1 MPNVFLS
8 PSTQEWNPYVNGGSE
23 EFYMNQIADRMEPYL
38 RSSGISYTRNDP
50 NRNAAGAIA
59 DSNAGSYDVHLALH
73 SNAAP
78 ENLSGKLRGI
88 DIYYAPGSR
97 FSQIL
102 ANILADR
109 LKTVYPIPDQCRA
122 RPTTTLGEV
131 IKTKAVAVLCE
142 LGYHDNEQDA
152 NWIRNNLNRIAI
164 TLVQGL
170 CEYFGIP
177 FISAGPVLSGTV
189 QTDGSGLNLRAF
201 PSTNGRI
208 LASIPNDTKIPLYGK
223 TGNWYVTSYQGLTG
237 YSNAD
242 YLAIC

>member
-78 ENLSGKLRGI
+78 ESLSGKLRGI
-88 DIYYAPGSR
+88 DIYYAPGSH

-109 LKTVYPIPDQCRA
+109 LKTIYPIPDQCRA

-170 CEYFGIP
+170 
-177 FISAGPVLSGTV
+177 L
-189 QTDGSGLNLRAF
+189 GLCCPERFRRTA
-201 PSTNGRI
+201 
-208 LASIPNDTKIPLYGK
+208 A
-223 TGNWYVTSYQGLTG
+223 
-237 YSNAD
+237 A
-242 YLAIC
+242 

>member
-78 ENLSGKLRGI
+78 ESLSGKLRGI

-152 NWIRNNLNRIAI
+152 NWGCVS
-164 TLVQGL
+164 T
-170 CEYFGIP
+170 
-177 FISAGPVLSGTV
+177 S
-189 QTDGSGLNLRAF
+189 AF
-201 PSTNGRI
+201 PLSLLG
-208 LASIPNDTKIPLYGK
+208 LYCPERCRR
-223 TGNWYVTSYQGLTG
+223 T
-237 YSNAD
+237 A
-242 YLAIC
+242 AA

>member
-59 DSNAGSYDVHLALH
+59 DSNDGSYDVHLALH

-78 ENLSGKLRGI
+78 ESLSGKLRGI

-109 LKTVYPIPDQCRA
+109 LKNRLSNSRPMPCPSNHNARRSHADQSR
-122 RPTTTLGEV
+122 
-131 IKTKAVAVLCE
+131 
-142 LGYHDNEQDA
+142 
-152 NWIRNNLNRIAI
+152 
-164 TLVQGL
+164 
-170 CEYFGIP
+170 
-177 FISAGPVLSGTV
+177 
-189 QTDGSGLNLRAF
+189 GS
-201 PSTNGRI
+201 
-208 LASIPNDTKIPLYGK
+208 PL
-223 TGNWYVTSYQGLTG
+223 
-237 YSNAD
+237 
-242 YLAIC
+242 